1 MPLQNKNMGYYV
13 ACPYGSDVK
22 QKNFFLPRNNLTVKN
37 PHPLPNVILTLLALF
52 WNFLLLLSHKV
63 TANAGPNSARRLKIT
78 PLRAGVIRANKVLR
92 TGVERSMS
100 NIVEIYRRI
109 RNISP
114 GLKAKCGGL
123 IFRGDYIREE
133 GYIQEENCVSEA
145 YIGQNL
151 GW

>member
-1 MPLQNKNMGYYV
+1 MILKITP
-13 ACPYGSDVK
+13 VK
-22 QKNFFLPRNNLTVKN
+22 TFFLSKRGPSYAG
-37 PHPLPNVILTLLALF
+37 PF
-52 WNFLLLLSHKV
+52 Y
-63 TANAGPNSARRLKIT
+63 AGPNNAKRPKLT

-123 IFRGDYIREE
+123 IFRGDYIW
-133 GYIQEENCVSEA
+133 EENCVSEA